1 MIFKIIFSIAFAI
14 LTILKLFFKFEI
26 DNTTIILVLLIFLPW
41 LIQELQ
47 EFELTGIGKFKLK
60 DKEKENIKED
70 IKEIEKN
77 VDNSSQNTNEKESFL
92 DFDIEDPT
100 FILAEMRINI
110 EKILREICA
119 KNGININD
127 RYIGIIQISRI
138 LLNNEIISKEDF
150 SIIREVI
157 GILNRAVHS
166 NLTKSDIESYNLV
179 IKYCVALINT
189 LKSKL

>member
-1 MIFKIIFSIAFAI
+1 MGFKIIFSIVFAI
-14 LTILKLFFKFEI
+14 LAILKLFFRFEI
-26 DNTTIILVLLIFLPW
+26 DSITIILVLLIFLPW

-77 VDNSSQNTNEKESFL
+77 VDISSQDTSEKEYFI
-92 DFDIEDPT
+92 DFGIEDPT

-110 EKILREICA
+110 EKILREICV
-119 KNGININD
+119 KNDININD
-127 RYIGIIQISRI
+127 RPIGIIQISRI
-138 LLNNEIISKEDF
+138 LLNNKIISKEDF
-150 SIIREVI
+150 SIISDIV

-179 IKYCVALINT
+179 IKYCYALINS

>member
-1 MIFKIIFSIAFAI
+1 MRFKIIFSIVFAI
-14 LTILKLFFKFEI
+14 LAILKLFFKIEI
-26 DNTTIILVLLIFLPW
+26 DSITIILVLLIFLPW

-77 VDNSSQNTNEKESFL
+77 VDISSQNTSSKESFI

-110 EKILREICA
+110 EKILREICV
-119 KNGININD
+119 KNDININD
-127 RYIGIIQISRI
+127 RPIGIIQISQI
-138 LLNNEIISKEDF
+138 LLNNKIISKEDF
-150 SIIREVI
+150 SIIRDIV

-179 IKYCVALINT
+179 IKYCYALINS

>member
-1 MIFKIIFSIAFAI
+1 MRFNIIFSIVFTI

-77 VDNSSQNTNEKESFL
+77 TNISSQNSSEKEIFI

-110 EKILREICA
+110 ENILRKICT
-119 KNGININD
+119 KNDININD
-127 RYIGIIQISRI
+127 RHIGIIQISQV

-150 SIIREVI
+150 SIIREIV

-179 IKYCVALINT
+179 IKYCYALINS